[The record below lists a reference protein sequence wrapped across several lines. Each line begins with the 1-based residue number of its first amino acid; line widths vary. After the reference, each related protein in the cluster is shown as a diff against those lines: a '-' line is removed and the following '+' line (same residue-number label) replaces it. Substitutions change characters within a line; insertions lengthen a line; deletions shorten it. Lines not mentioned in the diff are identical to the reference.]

1 MNTIQEIFRC
11 YAPEYLELYGEHLP
25 QNHRKTTQAIMD
37 CRSGALGTS
46 FYKCA
51 ACGKLHAAHR
61 SCGNRHCPSCQ
72 HEKAAHWL
80 NQRLEQLLPCPYFLI
95 TFTVPEPLRAC
106 IRSHPQPAYDAMFAA
121 AAKTLKKLASDPRF
135 VGAAHIGFFGVLHTW
150 GRQLQ
155 YHPHLHFVVPGGGL
169 SKDRSRWLASKTHFF
184 VHVKAASRMFRRR
197 LRKAFRISGLLQKVN
212 PSVWSTEFNV
222 NCQAVGSGASSLK
235 YLAPYV
241 FRVAISNPRILN
253 AENHQV
259 TFRYRKANSRRLRTT
274 TLDALEFIRRFLQ
287 HVLPSG
293 FMKIRHYGF
302 LSQSCSVS
310 IPTIRKMIAPISE
323 IALPKPA
330 AEPSAPAHHPPTC
343 RSCGSLLTF
352 ILFIPPVARSPG

>member
-1 MNTIQEIFRC
+1 M
-11 YAPEYLELYGEHLP
+11 
-25 QNHRKTTQAIMD
+25 
-37 CRSGALGTS
+37 
-46 FYKCA
+46 
-51 ACGKLHAAHR
+51 
-61 SCGNRHCPSCQ
+61 
-72 HEKAAHWL
+72 
-80 NQRLEQLLPCPYFLI
+80 
-95 TFTVPEPLRAC
+95 
-106 IRSHPQPAYDAMFAA
+106 RSHPRPAYDALFAA
-121 AAKTLKKLASDPRF
+121 ASKTLKTLAADQRF

-169 SKDRSRWLASKTHFF
+169 SEDRSRWMASQTNFF

-197 LRKAFRISGLLQKVN
+197 LKKAFRIAGLLQEV
-212 PSVWSTEFNV
+212 PPAVWSTDFNV

-241 FRVAISNPRILN
+241 FRVGISNHRVLS

-259 TFRYRKANSRRLRTT
+259 RFRYRKPHSRRLRTT

-287 HVLPSG
+287 HVLPTG

-302 LSQSCSVS
+302 LSQSSSVS
-310 IPTIRKMIAPISE
+310 IPSIRKMISQLLE
-323 IALPKPA
+323 IPSTPY
-330 AEPSAPAHHPPTC
+330 AEPPASPHHSPLC
-343 RSCGSLLTF
+343 RHCGSSLIF